1 MLDTVPAESRLR
13 ARADR
18 CARWAGLVAGF
29 VVAQLL
35 ARRDSDDLGAGIL
48 YALAAFG
55 LCAVGGVLLGDALA
69 PRPREA
75 VRTAGL
81 TPRRVRDQVP
91 PRMTRLLL
99 IQAASFVL
107 LLTVTTAVA
116 SPDDL
121 GRAGRALAVTCG
133 GVTEVHSPWPGSF
146 YAVPIGVSL
155 AVGTAV
161 CAWALRRIAHRPGE
175 ERERRDRSSAITA
188 AWGLLVSTQL
198 LGAATT
204 TSGALTSTTCD
215 GGIGTAAVV
224 LLAPLAL
231 LALFTVAW
239 SLFTVLAP
247 RTVRR

>member
-18 CARWAGLVAGF
+18 WARWAGLAAGV

-35 ARRDSDDLGAGIL
+35 AAMDSDGLGSGVL
-48 YALAAFG
+48 YALAGFG

-91 PRMTRLLL
+91 PRMSRLLIL
-99 IQAASFVL
+99 QAATLVL
-107 LLTVTTAVA
+107 LLTVTTTVA
-116 SPDDL
+116 SADDL
-121 GRAGRALAVTCG
+121 GRAGRAFAVTCG
-133 GVTEVHSPWPGSF
+133 GATEVHGPWPGSF
-146 YAVPIGVSL
+146 YAVPILGSL

-161 CAWALRRIAHRPGE
+161 CGWALRRIAHRPGGE
-175 ERERRDRSSAITA
+175 QERRDRSSAITA

-204 TSGALTSTTCD
+204 VTGALTSTTCD
-215 GGIGTAAVV
+215 GAIGTGAVV
-224 LLAPLAL
+224 VLAPPAL
-231 LALFTVAW
+231 LALLTVAW
-239 SLFTVLAP
+239 CFFTVLSP
-247 RTVRR
+247 RAARR